1 MVFFHGAKIETIIH
15 NNNSFTKK
23 IHSSCDLIVEPSLCH
38 RMDCETVCET
48 NALLLAVNSFSF
60 SICKSVF
67 YISIFFLFFF
77 PRSILNNSIISFL
90 RFLVLLI

>member
-38 RMDCETVCET
+38 RMDCETVCEA

-67 YISIFFLFFF
+67 YISIFFLFFL
-77 PRSILNNSIISFL
+77 SALYL
-90 RFLVLLI
+90 K